1 MSLGTVLVV
10 YEVSETAFQFLPVL
24 TTLTSALR
32 CTQHSTAQQV
42 SSRAAP
48 FSVTQL
54 RMFAPPLFEMSE
66 QRRSQREKKKPEKL
80 RSSSSSSSSGDAVT
94 LVTPAMTPAQR
105 RARAEL
111 SLLDDEDDAEE
122 SERMDEARGERMRGA
137 MTQPTLQQLAAV
149 FQQILAGKGDIALF
163 QTPSSTSSSSSSSAS
178 SGAASALD
186 WREMSSSSSSS
197 SSPASQRLRPALLD
211 DVEDELEA
219 KVQEAKV
226 QETKAKPAK
235 ERKKAAPA
243 QKRKGKECA
252 TSLEAMTFLI
262 EQRWAPQCRERWNE
276 KNPARLARHWDV
288 LIQEMKTRFSQDRSK
303 EQLYNLFSNLHKRSA
318 ATRRRRPSAVCLSA
332 D

>member
-1 MSLGTVLVV
+1 
-10 YEVSETAFQFLPVL
+10 
-24 TTLTSALR
+24 
-32 CTQHSTAQQV
+32 
-42 SSRAAP
+42 
-48 FSVTQL
+48 
-54 RMFAPPLFEMSE
+54 MFAPPLFEMSE

-186 WREMSSSSSSS
+186 WREMSSSSSFS

-211 DVEDELEA
+211 DVEDDLE
-219 KVQEAKV
+219 VQGARGEGAGDEGEASEEEEEGSAGAEAEGEGVRDVPGGDDLPDRAALGAAV
-226 QETKAKPAK
+226 Q
-235 ERKKAAPA
+235 
-243 QKRKGKECA
+243 
-252 TSLEAMTFLI
+252 
-262 EQRWAPQCRERWNE
+262 REVE
-276 KNPARLARHWDV
+276 
-288 LIQEMKTRFSQDRSK
+288 
-303 EQLYNLFSNLHKRSA
+303 
-318 ATRRRRPSAVCLSA
+318 
-332 D
+332 